1 MNAFEPVLLANRHKE
16 NSWKRSVYEAAGGYE
31 TLRSVLRE
39 RSPEEV
45 IYEVERSGLRGRGGA
60 GFPTALKWSFLPKD
74 HPGPF
79 YMCVNA
85 DESEPGTFCNRIQ
98 LECDPHQVLEGV
110 ILSCYATR
118 VRVAY
123 IYLRY
128 EYHLAYRRL
137 QEAIQEAREAGYI
150 GPNILNLEFSLEV
163 HVHRGAGAYICGEET
178 GLIASL
184 EGRRPYPRI
193 KPPFPAVRGVF
204 GKPTVVNNVETLAC
218 VVHIL
223 RRGADWFRSI
233 GTPPPPNC
241 PPASGSFGPKI
252 YCLSGHVMRPGA
264 YELPLGVPCGEL
276 IERYGGGVWKGRKVK
291 AVVVGGISTG
301 VLSSDELET
310 PLDFTGPVQAGCMG
324 LGTGG
329 VAVLDDTYPI
339 VNLLHNGC
347 RFFSHESCGQCTPC
361 REGVPYALEIIE
373 KIRRGEGR
381 LVDLDALLE
390 IGNSI
395 GITPGTTI
403 CGLADGAAYVLKT
416 VVKKFREELEDYIK
430 RTNPHGYRRRVPSGV
445 VVLREAA
452 PAGLVSIRPVRGG
465 NGRTGFAPSAGRSP
479 DNHGGRSAAREP
491 RNLPPF

>member
-1 MNAFEPVLLANRHKE
+1 MHAVSTFTPVLLANRDKE
-16 NSWKRSVYEAAGGYE
+16 NSWRRSVYEATGGYE

-39 RSPEEV
+39 KSPEEV
-45 IYEVERSGLRGRGGA
+45 VEEVRRSGLRGRGGA

-123 IYLRY
+123 IYLRH

-137 QEAIQEAREAGYI
+137 REAIQEAKEAGYL
-150 GPNILNLEFSLEV
+150 GANILNLDFSLEV
-163 HVHRGAGAYICGEET
+163 YIHRGAGAYICGEET

-184 EGRRPYPRI
+184 EGRRPYPRS

-204 GKPTVVNNVETLAC
+204 GNPTVINNVETLAC

-223 RRGADWFRSI
+223 RNGADWFRSI
-233 GTPPPPNC
+233 GTPPPPGGQ
-241 PPASGSFGPKI
+241 PEHGSSGPKI
-252 YCLSGHVMRPGA
+252 FCLSGHIMRPGA
-264 YELPLGVPCGEL
+264 YELPLGIPCGEL

-291 AVVVGGISTG
+291 AVVVGGLSTG
-301 VLSSDELET
+301 VLSSSELDT
-310 PLDFTGPVQAGCMG
+310 PLDFSGPIQAGCLG

-329 VAVLDDTYPI
+329 VIVLDDTYPI
-339 VNLLHNGC
+339 INLLHNGC
-347 RFFSHESCGQCTPC
+347 RFFAHESCGQCTPC
-361 REGVPYALEIIE
+361 REGVPYALETIE
-373 KIRRGEGR
+373 RIRRGEGR
-381 LVDLDALLE
+381 LADLDILLE

-395 GITPGTTI
+395 GIIPGTTI

-416 VVKKFREELEDYIK
+416 VVTKFREELEDHIK
-430 RTNPHGYRRRVPSGV
+430 RTNPRGYRRRLPPGAV
-445 VVLREAA
+445 VHQQAA
-452 PAGLVSIRPVRGG
+452 PAGLVTLQPLRGG
-465 NGRTGFAPSAGRSP
+465 NGRTIPAY
-479 DNHGGRSAAREP
+479 EP
-491 RNLPPF
+491 RVKPETN